1 MIRRANN
8 RDIEA
13 IMGIISDAQA
23 ALRELG
29 IDQWQDG
36 YPTAEIIMLDI
47 ESNAG
52 YVYVEDNMVA
62 GYAAIVLTGEM
73 AYKQID
79 DHVWGTGEDYVV
91 VHRLCVGKDF
101 TRKGIAISLMRK
113 AKELAIE
120 AGYSGFRIDTHRGNV
135 RMLSMMDRLGFEYRG
150 IIRYDSGER
159 LAYDL
164 KFNSNSI
171 L

>member
-36 YPTAEIIMLDI
+36 YPTAEIIERDI

-52 YVYVEDNMVA
+52 YVYVEDNMVV
-62 GYAAIVLTGEM
+62 GYAAIVLTGEI

-101 TRKGIAISLMRK
+101 TRKGIALSLIRK

-159 LAYDL
+159 LAYDI

>member
-36 YPTAEIIMLDI
+36 YPTAEIIERDI

-52 YVYVEDNMVA
+52 YVYVEDNMVV
-62 GYAAIVLTGEM
+62 GYAAIVLTGEI

-79 DHVWGTGEDYVV
+79 EHVWGTGEDYVV

-101 TRKGIAISLMRK
+101 TRKGIALSLMRK

>member
-36 YPTAEIIMLDI
+36 YPTAEIIERDV
-47 ESNAG
+47 ESKVG
-52 YVYVEDNMVA
+52 YVYVEDNMVV
-62 GYAAIVLTGEM
+62 GYAAIVLTGEI

-101 TRKGIAISLMRK
+101 TRKGIALSLMRK

-150 IIRYDSGER
+150 IIHYDSGER

>member
-13 IMGIISDAQA
+13 IMSIISDAQA

-36 YPTAEIIMLDI
+36 YPTAEIIERDV
-47 ESNAG
+47 ESKVG
-52 YVYVEDNMVA
+52 YVYVEDNMVV
-62 GYAAIVLTGEM
+62 GYAAIVLTGEI

-101 TRKGIAISLMRK
+101 TRKGIALSLMRK

-150 IIRYDSGER
+150 IIHYDSGER

>member
-8 RDIEA
+8 NDIEA

-36 YPTAEIIMLDI
+36 YPTAEIIMRDI
-47 ESNAG
+47 ESKVG
-52 YVYVEDNMVA
+52 YVYVEENTVA
-62 GYAAIVLTGEM
+62 GYAAIVLTGEI
-73 AYKQID
+73 AYKQIPNNI
-79 DHVWGTGEDYVV
+79 WATEEDYVV
-91 VHRLCVGKDF
+91 VHRLCVSKGY
-101 TRKGIAISLMRK
+101 TRNGIALSLMRK

-150 IIRYDSGER
+150 IIHYESGER

-164 KFNSNSI
+164 KLNNS
-171 L
+171 LAL

>member
-8 RDIEA
+8 NDIEA
-13 IMGIISDAQA
+13 IMSIISDAQA

-36 YPTAEIIMLDI
+36 YPTAEIIMRDI
-47 ESNAG
+47 ESKVG
-52 YVYVEDNMVA
+52 YVYVEENTVA
-62 GYAAIVLTGEM
+62 GYAAIVLTGEI
-73 AYKQID
+73 AYKQIPNNI
-79 DHVWGTGEDYVV
+79 WATGEDYVV
-91 VHRLCVGKDF
+91 VHRLCVSKGYTRNGK
-101 TRKGIAISLMRK
+101 ALSLMRK

-150 IIRYDSGER
+150 IIHYESGER

-164 KFNSNSI
+164 KLNSS
-171 L
+171 LAL

>member
-36 YPTAEIIMLDI
+36 YPTAEIIERDI
-47 ESNAG
+47 ESKVG
-52 YVYVEDNMVA
+52 YVYVEDNMVV
-62 GYAAIVLTGEM
+62 GYAAIVLTGEI

-79 DHVWGTGEDYVV
+79 EHVWGTGEDYVV

-101 TRKGIAISLMRK
+101 TRKGIALSLMRK

-150 IIRYDSGER
+150 IIHYDSGER

>member
-36 YPTAEIIMLDI
+36 YPTAEIIERDI

-52 YVYVEDNMVA
+52 YVYVEDNMVV
-62 GYAAIVLTGEM
+62 GYAAIVLTGEI

-101 TRKGIAISLMRK
+101 TRKGIALSLIRK

>member
-36 YPTAEIIMLDI
+36 YPTAEIIERDI
-47 ESNAG
+47 ESKVG
-52 YVYVEDNMVA
+52 YVYVEDNMVV

-101 TRKGIAISLMRK
+101 TRKGIALSLMRK

>member
-36 YPTAEIIMLDI
+36 YPTAEIIERDI

-52 YVYVEDNMVA
+52 YVYVEDNMVV
-62 GYAAIVLTGEM
+62 GYAAIVLTGEI

-79 DHVWGTGEDYVV
+79 DHVWGTEEDYVV
-91 VHRLCVGKDF
+91 VHRLCVSKGY
-101 TRKGIAISLMRK
+101 TRNGIALSLMRK

-150 IIRYDSGER
+150 IIHYDSGER